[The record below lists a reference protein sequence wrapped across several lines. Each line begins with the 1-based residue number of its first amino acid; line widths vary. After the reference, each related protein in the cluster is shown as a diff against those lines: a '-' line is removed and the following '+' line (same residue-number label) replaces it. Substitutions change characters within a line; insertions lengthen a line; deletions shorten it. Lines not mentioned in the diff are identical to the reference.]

1 MFNIPT
7 DRIFLGIQNFQET
20 PNLWVTFSILTDGY
34 FPRQGPY
41 FFLHRRAVQQ
51 IRGLS
56 VGDFFSVLVGEL
68 ESIT

>member
-1 MFNIPT
+1 MIAFFWESRTFRTPL
-7 DRIFLGIQNFQET
+7 IFGLHFLSLLMDIFQDK
-20 PNLWVTFSILTDGY
+20 VQIM
-34 FPRQGPY
+34 